1 MLRNAINLTRVREI
15 TQGRMALQGGVSSKT
30 VLEGD
35 REDIED
41 EVKTRIAQLGREGG
55 YFCCPDQ
62 TMPYPEANLDTLAS
76 AVERYGRYPIST

>member
-30 VLEGD
+30 VLEGN

-55 YFCCPDQ
+55 YFCCTDH
-62 TMPYPEANLDTLAS
+62 TMPYSEANLSALANDE
-76 AVERYGRYPIST
+76 ERYGRYSLG